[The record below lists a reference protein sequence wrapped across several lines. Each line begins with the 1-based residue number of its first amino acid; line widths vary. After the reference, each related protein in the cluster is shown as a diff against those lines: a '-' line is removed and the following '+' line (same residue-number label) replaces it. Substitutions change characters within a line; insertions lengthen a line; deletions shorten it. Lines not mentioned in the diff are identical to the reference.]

1 MLTETQIYIKI
12 KKYLKNLDWNLLGG
26 EPAGG
31 TDFELPVI
39 EMKGSSTGSSLGSRK
54 IDLVCFK
61 DNFFLLLE
69 LKKIFAE
76 SDIDKLNDICG
87 SEISRRE
94 FMHALDEK
102 HRLPPNL
109 QEENYTNSPELFIK
123 ALSIAAAIKVKNK
136 ASNGLVD
143 HALLTKLAKGCKA
156 PVISIP
162 FPIIISAQM
171 VIKASFPKPAKNS
184 MGFNGI
190 SFIWYGKN

>member
-1 MLTETQIYIKI
+1 M

-54 IDLVCFK
+54 IDLISFK

-87 SEISRRE
+87 SEISRSE

-109 QEENYTNSPELFIK
+109 QEENYTNSSELLIK
-123 ALSIAAAIKVKNK
+123 ALSFNDTGKKGPEDFITFLVLDDIIKPHFGANVAENIRD
-136 ASNGLVD
+136 L
-143 HALLTKLAKGCKA
+143 
-156 PVISIP
+156 
-162 FPIIISAQM
+162 F
-171 VIKASFPKPAKNS
+171 
-184 MGFNGI
+184 
-190 SFIWYGKN
+190 